1 MVNSVLEQNQEKLA
15 QACREFGVERLELFG
30 SAARNDF
37 DPRCSDFD
45 FIVRFRDPDTAGYAD
60 RYLAFAETLEQILG
74 RRVDLITERS
84 LRNPLL
90 LREIQNDRIALYAA

>member
-1 MVNSVLEQNQEKLA
+1 MNSVVEENRDKLV
-15 QACREFGVERLELFG
+15 QACRTFGVERLELFG

-37 DPRCSDFD
+37 DPQRSDFD

-60 RYLAFAETLEQILG
+60 RYLAFAETLEKIMG
-74 RRVDLITERS
+74 RRVDVITERS